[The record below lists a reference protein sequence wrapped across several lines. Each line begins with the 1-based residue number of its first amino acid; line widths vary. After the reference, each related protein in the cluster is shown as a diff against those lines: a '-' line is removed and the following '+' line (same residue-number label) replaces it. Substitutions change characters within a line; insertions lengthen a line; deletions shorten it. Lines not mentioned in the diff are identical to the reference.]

1 MLLPLVMLTFWLL
14 AVGEEAVQ
22 RLVVVEP
29 EDT

>member
-1 MLLPLVMLTFWLL
+1 MLLPLAMRMCWLL
-14 AVGEEAVQ
+14 AAGEEAVQ